1 MYGGVKG
8 EGRGIADL
16 REGGVVHGDRILL
29 SWRSPRLTYSRLLRK
44 PTTHFRKDEI
54 RRARRTHLIS
64 IEMVAGDGGG
74 GVRNEG
80 GETGRGR
87 NTVSF
92 HSLSNRSR
100 NSRVDG

>member
-1 MYGGVKG
+1 MGD
-8 EGRGIADL
+8 GRGISDL

-29 SWRSPRLTYSRLLRK
+29 PWRSPRLTNSKSLRK
-44 PTTHFRKDEI
+44 PTTKFRKDVI
-54 RRARRTHLIS
+54 RRTGSTYLIS
-64 IEMVAGDGGG
+64 IGMLAGDRGG

-80 GETGRGR
+80 GETGRGH
-87 NTVSF
+87 NMVSF